1 MPCPGLVEDGAEWLL
16 ERGIGYAGADTV
28 ALEKTPSA
36 NLPVHVILLATNGI
50 YIIEAMNLEELAEA
64 GIYEFLFIVSP
75 LKIRGGTAS
84 PVRPL
89 AIV

>member
-1 MPCPGLVEDGAEWLL
+1 LSD
-16 ERGIGYAGADTV
+16 
-28 ALEKTPSA
+28 
-36 NLPVHVILLATNGI
+36 TNGI

-64 GIYEFLFIVSP
+64 EIYEFLFIVSP